1 VEDGGNEWFVMSCVR
16 MWFGQQGRDILWK
29 MEGMS
34 GFVWEAF
41 SEFMCVAFQI
51 LV

>member
-1 VEDGGNEWFVMSCVR
+1 MELLAKAAVVFRSCVR
-16 MWFGQQGRDILWK
+16 MWFGQRGRDILWK

-34 GFVWEAF
+34 G
-41 SEFMCVAFQI
+41 